1 MTSLEKNT
9 DVYKKE
15 KKENQ
20 LFKTPVPVHVLW
32 DFLKQHFT
40 ETETHILITK
50 YLFHKAEYNDSLAL
64 TKPTLALTK
73 PTLSQFISSLK
84 DHYYLSKRKYIDR
97 PLTYK
102 FFLTLIRQL
111 CNAHHIQYSTKLVYD
126 KSTYEI
132 EYCIAKWR
140 SSPPSTSH
148 FHNVTQSYEV
158 GFEFTD

>member
-1 MTSLEKNT
+1 
-9 DVYKKE
+9 VYKKE

-64 TKPTLALTK
+64 TNPTLALTNPTLALTNPTLALTK
-73 PTLSQFISSLK
+73 PTLSQFISLLK

-132 EYCIAKWR
+132 EYCIAK
-140 SSPPSTSH
+140 
-148 FHNVTQSYEV
+148 
-158 GFEFTD
+158 